1 MPNTNTEVIEVLID
15 KTRSA
20 RAEETKARVARDGA
34 RDQLEDAE
42 RAHVEAETKRLNLRV
57 TGLTFGLRNA
67 IAIIEWMS
75 ASPDFAA
82 GGQAAERWVKEK
94 LKVDALRTLVD
105 GTV

>member
-1 MPNTNTEVIEVLID
+1 MPNTNAEIIEVLID
-15 KTRSA
+15 KTRCA
-20 RAEETKARVARDGA
+20 RTEQSKARVALDGA
-34 RDQLEDAE
+34 RDQLLDAQ
-42 RAHVEAETKRLNLRV
+42 RTHDDAETKRLHLRV
-57 TGLTFGLRNA
+57 TGLVFGLRNA
-67 IAIIEWMS
+67 IEMIEWMS